1 MGIMDMFSG
10 ILSSANPPAPAAQP
24 TGQGQNTGAP
34 TPGNLPAN
42 APTTGATAAGT
53 AANGALPTA
62 GVGDTTPAPFDTFKD
77 LWQTVPVDPAA
88 PANKGVFG
96 DLDPKRFMEAAG
108 KIDFSKAVT
117 ADQLTAISAG
127 GDAAMQAFAA
137 AMNNVAQGV
146 YAQSAFATTKIV
158 EQALSRSKES
168 FMAELPG
175 HIKKQT
181 VTDSLRQEN
190 PVFSNPAV
198 QPIIAALESQLTLK
212 HPNATAPEITA
223 LAKQYVEAF
232 GTAVAPKP
240 QTPQGSTN
248 TKNDVDWDKFMFQ

>member
-1 MGIMDMFSG
+1 MGVMDMFNG
-10 ILSSANPPAPAAQP
+10 LFNAQQGTPAPAT
-24 TGQGQNTGAP
+24 TGQGQGQATGAP
-34 TPGNLPAN
+34 TPGNLPTA
-42 APTTGATAAGT
+42 APTTGATATGT
-53 AANGALPTA
+53 APNGTQPTA
-62 GVGDTTPAPFDTFKD
+62 GIEPPAPFDTFKD
-77 LWQTVPVDPAA
+77 LWKNEVPDPNA
-88 PANKGVFG
+88 PAKPSGVFG
-96 DLDPKRFMEAAG
+96 DIDPKKFMEAAG
-108 KIDFSKAVT
+108 KIDFGKAVT
-117 ADQLTAISAG
+117 TEQLQAISGG
-127 GDAAMQAFAA
+127 GDAAVQAFAA

-158 EQALSRSKES
+158 EQAIAKSKDS
-168 FMAELPG
+168 WMAELPS

-240 QTPQGSTN
+240 QTTQSTTN
-248 TKNDVDWDKFMFQ
+248 QKDGTDWEKFFS